1 MNSCVFADPL
11 PMSEFDHVT
20 RKSLYDNAYNRKTM
34 PKDFVGRKDA
44 DDVLGLI
51 ETTLDGVDVE
61 QESKVSASVLTMRV

>member
-1 MNSCVFADPL
+1 MNEVGVLKRYGLSYDDAKVALSIMNSCVFAEPL

-44 DDVLGLI
+44 DDVF
-51 ETTLDGVDVE
+51 
-61 QESKVSASVLTMRV
+61 RFN